1 MTEKENPEPSL
12 YGAVLG
18 LLYGS
23 DNAYKEDIKQALNA
37 YMTGSEEIKK
47 QGAVFLRGLFT
58 TARDIVLV
66 GNEFI
71 IITDKLVSG
80 LETEDFMEILP
91 ELRLAFSYFT
101 PSEIDVIA
109 EKTAKLYGKSKEDMK
124 KSLEIY
130 QYLYSEGIRLESDI
144 LRGMEI

>member
-1 MTEKENPEPSL
+1 M
-12 YGAVLG
+12 G

-23 DNAYKEDIKQALNA
+23 DSSYKDEIKNALNA
-37 YMTGSEEIKK
+37 YLTGSEEIKK
-47 QGAVFLRGLFT
+47 QGAVFLRGLFS

-80 LETEDFMEILP
+80 LETEAFMEILP
-91 ELRLAFSYFT
+91 EMRLAFSYFT
-101 PSEIDVIA
+101 PSEVDEIA
-109 EKTAKLYGKSKEDMK
+109 QKAAALYGKSKEEMK

-130 QYLYSEGIRLESDI
+130 QYLYAEGIHLESEI